1 MPSQAFLILR
11 HLLNSQHPFL
21 GHSGVSFSQK
31 VPWAIRINL
40 WMPPDQAEQF
50 IRLVVWNVP
59 RLELQQQ
66 FAGQNGFT
74 SSGGLS
80 DTIVIN

>member
-1 MPSQAFLILR
+1 MQSRAFPIPR
-11 HLLNSQHPFL
+11 HLLNCQHPFL

-40 WMPPDQAEQF
+40 WMLPDQEGQF
-50 IRLVVWNVP
+50 IKLVVWNVP

-66 FAGQNGFT
+66 FAGQNAFT
-74 SSGGLS
+74 SFGDLS
-80 DTIVIN
+80 DTTVIN